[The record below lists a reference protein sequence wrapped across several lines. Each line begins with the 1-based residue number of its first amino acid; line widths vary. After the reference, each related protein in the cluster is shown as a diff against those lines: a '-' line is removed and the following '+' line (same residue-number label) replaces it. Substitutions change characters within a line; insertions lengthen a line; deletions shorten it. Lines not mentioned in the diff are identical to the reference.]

1 MVTRKPVRR
10 AAPAKAVARKAAPV
24 ARKAKAAPAK
34 AAKDVTVYA
43 EKEPTDYHKAFA
55 KWLVTEVG
63 VDPNAVANRRSAFLM
78 GVSLACVARGAFGES
93 DFIEEWR
100 EAAGITKRGPKRST
114 EEAEEEE
121 EIDEEEEEETEEED
135 EEDEDSDDDEESDE
149 EDEEEE
155 EDDDEEEE
163 EEEPEPAP
171 KRRAPVRGKAPV
183 KKAAPAKKA
192 APKRAPVKK
201 AAAKGNFLF

>member
-121 EIDEEEEEETEEED
+121 EIDEEEEEETEEE